1 LIPDV
6 RENGG
11 MDGSGAEDITVDVGT
26 GAKVSTVSL
35 RIGRKLDQ
43 KLESEAAA
51 KNTNKSEVIRDAC
64 RRLLKPS
71 DRH

>member
-1 LIPDV
+1 MPDV

-11 MDGSGAEDITVDVGT
+11 MDGSEAENITVDVGT

-35 RIGRKLDQ
+35 RVGCKLDQ

-51 KNTNKSEVIRDAC
+51 RNTNKSEVIRDAC